1 MQILVG
7 RQIGRERNELRR
19 LLAWLSATGLGIL
32 ALGLLWAWFLS
43 RRILAPIEQM
53 TGAAD
58 RISASNL
65 SERIDEP
72 GAKSELGRLAQVL
85 NRMFGRLEASFERQ
99 ASFTADASHELRTPI
114 SVVVA
119 QSELAL
125 ASPRSHAEYQEALEA
140 CYRAAKRMEALVEGL
155 LTLARMDAG
164 QPENHQESVDLRAVV
179 ESSVVL
185 LQPLADQKQVEL
197 TCDLQTVQVAGDAAR
212 LGQVVANLVSNAVT
226 YNREGGRVRLQLVA
240 EGHQA
245 ILTVSDTGIGIGE
258 TDLPRVFERFY
269 RVDKAR
275 TGNRGGVGLGL
286 AICRE
291 IVRRHGG
298 TIDVASVI
306 GEGTTVTVRL
316 PLRSLGSK

>member
-1 MQILVG
+1 
-7 RQIGRERNELRR
+7 
-19 LLAWLSATGLGIL
+19 
-32 ALGLLWAWFLS
+32 
-43 RRILAPIEQM
+43 M
-53 TGAAD
+53 TGTAE

-65 SERIDEP
+65 SERIDESRI
-72 GAKSELGRLAQVL
+72 KSELGRLAQVL
-85 NRMFGRLEASFERQ
+85 NRMFARLEASFARQ

-125 ASPRSHAEYQEALEA
+125 ASQRSPAEYQEALKA

-179 ESSVVL
+179 ESSVAL
-185 LQPLADQKQVEL
+185 LQPLAGQKQVEL

-226 YNREGGRVRLQLVA
+226 YNREGGRVRLQFVA

-245 ILTVSDTGIGIGE
+245 ILTVSDTGIGIGQA
-258 TDLPRVFERFY
+258 DLPRVFERFY

-275 TGNRGGVGLGL
+275 TGNRGGAGLGL
-286 AICRE
+286 AICQE
-291 IVRRHGG
+291 IVRHHGG
-298 TIDVASVI
+298 TIDVASAI
-306 GEGTTVTVRL
+306 GEGTTFTVRL